1 MCAGL
6 MGNGE
11 GLDRSSMH
19 SNGHTHRLILLRDNI
34 LYLQFV
40 TIILSGM
47 DKTDMVFRVLSS
59 LMYL

>member
-34 LYLQFV
+34 LVLAVCHYN
-40 TIILSGM
+40 T
-47 DKTDMVFRVLSS
+47 FRDGQDRHGF
-59 LMYL
+59 